1 MKPIGAC
8 LCFKDSAA
16 YLEEWLLFHYVQGIR
31 RFYLYD
37 NESSDDWGSI
47 VAPWIKYGIV
57 TATRYPGKGVQ
68 AEIYDHCLQ
77 RARGE
82 VEWLAFIDDDEF
94 LFPCGGESLPDL
106 LADYD
111 AYAGLAVSWVLLGS
125 AGVERASRE
134 WVIRRFT
141 GSAGGAD
148 AHVKCVVRP
157 ERVVRSRVIGHSF
170 EPVPGFQ
177 IVDENRRPLTE
188 PQNPVP
194 STARVRINHYLIK
207 SWEEWRFRRSRPQ
220 ANTGAPTPL
229 PESSWREWDRQWSG
243 VRDESALRFL
253 GPMEE
258 LKKQRARC

>member
-47 VAPWIKYGIV
+47 VTPWIKDGIV

-68 AEIYDHCLQ
+68 GEIYDHCLQ

-106 LADYD
+106 LADYT

-125 AGVERASRE
+125 AGAERTSRE

-170 EPVPGFQ
+170 EPVLGFQ
-177 IVDENRRPLTE
+177 IVDENQRPLTE
-188 PQNPVP
+188 PQNPAP
-194 STARVRINHYLIK
+194 SAARVRINHYLIK

-220 ANTGAPTPL
+220 ANTGQPTPL